1 MDWLGWKKTLELLQG
16 NPELIAASVQF
27 AIALF
32 VFTWWLRSQIGTQ
45 HIAALNTQISTLQ
58 NTGNQHVEAL
68 KTQVATVE
76 GMLRHAKDEQGVI
89 TKQIAVLKD
98 ENTKQA
104 YALQIWRS
112 TVPKPPQQDVFITD
126 LTAGTTTIAD
136 SLQSLSKANSELGT
150 TLQGMTVPYSSD
162 VGRLAE
168 LSGM

>member
-89 TKQIAVLKD
+89 ELV
-98 ENTKQA
+98 
-104 YALQIWRS
+104 
-112 TVPKPPQQDVFITD
+112 
-126 LTAGTTTIAD
+126 
-136 SLQSLSKANSELGT
+136 SEI
-150 TLQGMTVPYSSD
+150 
-162 VGRLAE
+162 
-168 LSGM
+168 

>member
-1 MDWLGWKKTLELLQG
+1 
-16 NPELIAASVQF
+16 
-27 AIALF
+27 
-32 VFTWWLRSQIGTQ
+32 
-45 HIAALNTQISTLQ
+45 
-58 NTGNQHVEAL
+58 
-68 KTQVATVE
+68 
-76 GMLRHAKDEQGVI
+76 MLRHAKDEQGVI

-150 TLQGMTVPYSSD
+150 TLQGMTVPSGPAHTSS
-162 VGRLAE
+162 GGILGE
-168 LSGM
+168 LFVKDAGILGGLFPDKKKK